1 MHKEQRFD
9 LHFEKIMVYCPYGAL
24 AQLGARH
31 TGSVEAT
38 GSSPVCSILQGR
50 AMWSLFKRRLHED
63 RMNQITMAHEKG
75 GEHMPISL
83 EIVKTAI
90 DDFAKVQRRMILA
103 KKENAPETYAD
114 LKEEYISLKALLN
127 IAGVN
132 LNELDKIKE

>member
-1 MHKEQRFD
+1 
-9 LHFEKIMVYCPYGAL
+9 
-24 AQLGARH
+24 
-31 TGSVEAT
+31 
-38 GSSPVCSILQGR
+38 
-50 AMWSLFKRRLHED
+50 
-63 RMNQITMAHEKG
+63 
-75 GEHMPISL
+75 MPINL

-127 IAGVN
+127 ITGVN

>member
-1 MHKEQRFD
+1 
-9 LHFEKIMVYCPYGAL
+9 
-24 AQLGARH
+24 
-31 TGSVEAT
+31 
-38 GSSPVCSILQGR
+38 
-50 AMWSLFKRRLHED
+50 
-63 RMNQITMAHEKG
+63 MNHITMAHEKG